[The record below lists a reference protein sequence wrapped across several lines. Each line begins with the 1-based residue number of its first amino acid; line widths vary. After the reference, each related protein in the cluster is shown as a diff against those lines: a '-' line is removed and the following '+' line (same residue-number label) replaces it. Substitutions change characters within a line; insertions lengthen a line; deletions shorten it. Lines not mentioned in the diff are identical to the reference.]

1 MLVLVMTI
9 QESEAAKGGA
19 KSVINRNRRQR
30 NRGGHGIGGHHGDD
44 NMVDRGENLNLK
56 HIVKKQHFILSRRQ
70 SHHWNGRLGE
80 ETLYWSLLL
89 HQEERNQAERRD
101 EGEDE
106 EEETMHWTLSQEED
120 ESHQEISSSSC

>member
-1 MLVLVMTI
+1 MLVLVMMI

-56 HIVKKQHFILSRRQ
+56 HIVKEQHFFLSRRQ
-70 SHHWNGRLGE
+70 SHHWNGRLGK
-80 ETLYWSLLL
+80 ETMYWSLLL

-120 ESHQEISSSSC
+120 ESHQEISSSC